1 MQIPRFPESKHSLVQ
16 SLSHCSDRQLLSLFQ
31 LYPEQGKYFTAIF
44 CRYSPI
50 VYTLISH
57 VRQSPVQKDYL
68 FVLTWRHIFYE
79 MRGLA
84 ADIEDNLKLNFFQS
98 WTIETT
104 MAFINQLNLPPVELI
119 NYDLKAASPP
129 LWCYLE
135 QALEKIP
142 PLLRLI
148 IAMADNFHWSAARIS
163 GYLRAEGEILS
174 PAEVLTYLN
183 KGHQILENALPEDI
197 RTIYLVN
204 GSLDRLAA
212 QTANAHR

>member
-1 MQIPRFPESKHSLVQ
+1 VQIPRFPEAKHPIVQ
-16 SLSHCSDRQLLSLFQ
+16 SLSHCSDRQLISLFQ

-57 VRQSPVQKDYL
+57 VKQSPVQRDYL
-68 FVLTWRHIFYE
+68 FLLTWRHLFYE
-79 MRGLA
+79 MRGLG
-84 ADIEDNLKLNFFQS
+84 ADSEDNVKPNFFQS

-119 NYDLKAASPP
+119 NYDLEAASPP

-135 QALEKIP
+135 QALEKLP
-142 PLLRLI
+142 PLIRLI
-148 IAMADNFHWSAARIS
+148 VAMADNFHWSAARIS
-163 GYLRAEGEILS
+163 GYLRAEGDILA

-183 KGHQILENALPEDI
+183 KGHQLLEDALPEDI
-197 RTIYLVN
+197 RKIYLSEA
-204 GSLDRLAA
+204 SLNQLATEA
-212 QTANAHR
+212 ANANR